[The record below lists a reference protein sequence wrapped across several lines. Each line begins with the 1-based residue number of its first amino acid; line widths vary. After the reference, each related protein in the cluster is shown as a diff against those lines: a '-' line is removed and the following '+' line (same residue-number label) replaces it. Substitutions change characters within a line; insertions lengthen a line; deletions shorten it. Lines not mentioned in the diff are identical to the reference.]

1 MASTKLVLSF
11 IITFFFI
18 FLLLPFHAASHSDS
32 QTVNL
37 SVYYEALSP
46 SCATFIVQNLARIFD
61 DDLITITNLRMVPW
75 GNARVN
81 KTDSTTICQNG
92 RDECFLHK
100 IQACAINVW
109 NDVDKY
115 YALIHCIEF
124 LVIEGRHSDW
134 QSCFN
139 SLGLSEKTILECSN
153 NGTGAKIQALYGYET
168 AHLDPP
174 HMFLPWVV
182 VNYKSLGKDYRNFTT
197 YICNEY
203 KGKVQPD
210 ACKLHPPDNVSSIK
224 EQNPFHPV

>member
-1 MASTKLVLSF
+1 M
-11 IITFFFI
+11 
-18 FLLLPFHAASHSDS
+18 
-32 QTVNL
+32 Q
-37 SVYYEALSP
+37 
-46 SCATFIVQNLARIFD
+46 
-61 DDLITITNLRMVPW
+61 
-75 GNARVN
+75 
-81 KTDSTTICQNG
+81 
-92 RDECFLHK
+92 
-100 IQACAINVW
+100 
-109 NDVDKY
+109 DKY

-124 LVIEGRHSDW
+124 LVIEGRPSDW

-139 SLGLSEKTILECSN
+139 SLGLSEKTILECSD
-153 NGTGAKIQALYGYET
+153 NGTGAKIQAFYGYET

-182 VNYKSLGKDYRNFTT
+182 VNNKSLGKDYRNFTT

>member
-1 MASTKLVLSF
+1 M
-11 IITFFFI
+11 
-18 FLLLPFHAASHSDS
+18 
-32 QTVNL
+32 VNL

-153 NGTGAKIQALYGYET
+153 NGTGAKIQAFYGYET

-182 VNYKSLGKDYRNFTT
+182 VNNKSLGKDYRNFTT

-210 ACKLHPPDNVSSIK
+210 ACKLHPPDNVSQFDTEDGLRI
-224 EQNPFHPV
+224 